1 MPWFAQFL
9 CELLLQ
15 VGLAP
20 VEETDEDLLNIADK
34 DKLQVSNT
42 VKKKRKGTVK
52 TVIGPHNMILFCSTN
67 SVYTKDFQAEARMQ
81 TRAVEN

>member
-9 CELLLQ
+9 CDLLLQ

-34 DKLQVSNT
+34 DKLQVSNAEG
-42 VKKKRKGTVK
+42 KKVTIKAL
-52 TVIGPHNMILFCSTN
+52 IGPHNKFFFSFN
-67 SVYTKDFQAEARMQ
+67 SVYTKDFQVEARMPI
-81 TRAVEN
+81 RAVGN